1 MSVDFPYI
9 PAILDKFKKSKISM
23 WPVRSNWA
31 SQMGDPCLRK
41 LVYFRTSWE
50 KRTPHDVDLQY
61 IFDEG
66 HDQEA
71 NLTIELQKSLR
82 AEDIQFMEQQKR
94 IEIEGTDISGKIDG
108 TLVYNGQYFPVDLK
122 SCDPNVWSSLREEHP
137 EDFDKY
143 NWTKKY
149 PAQLLLYMY
158 AENAEGGM
166 FFLKNKSSG
175 KVKQFSLRLHD
186 YLDYIESLLKKD
198 ADIKN
203 HMTNKTLPKKL
214 NNPDVCKGCPFE
226 HICGPDLEF
235 NGIDFEHNPELENR
249 LNRITELKPFVSEYN
264 KIDGQIKPMIKGKS
278 FNCGNFLVEGKWV
291 TKRLPA
297 TEARETTYWQKTIT
311 QISN

>member
-1 MSVDFPYI
+1 MSVEFPYI
-9 PAILDKFKKSKISM
+9 PAILDRYKKSKISM

-41 LVYFRTSWE
+41 LVYFRTDWD
-50 KRTPHDVDLQY
+50 KRTPHGVDLQY

-66 HDQEA
+66 HEQEA
-71 NLTIELQKSLR
+71 SLTIELQKALKL
-82 AEDIQFMEQQKR
+82 EDIQFMEQQKR

-122 SCDPNVWSSLREEHP
+122 SCDPNVWASLREERP

-143 NWTKKY
+143 TWTKKY

-175 KVKQFSLRLHD
+175 KVKQFSLRLQDH
-186 YLDYIESLLKKD
+186 LDYVESLLKKD
-198 ADIKN
+198 ADIKA
-203 HMTNKTLPKKL
+203 HMNNKTLPEKL
-214 NNPDVCKGCPFE
+214 NDPDLCKGCPFE
-226 HICGPDLEF
+226 HICMPDLEF
-235 NGIDFEHNPELENR
+235 RGIDFEQNTELEEK
-249 LNRITELKPFVSEYN
+249 LKRITELKPFVAEYN
-264 KIDGQIKPMIKGKS
+264 KIDGQIKPMVKGKS
-278 FNCGNFLVEGKWV
+278 FNCGAFLVEGKWI

-297 TEARETTYWQKTIT
+297 TEAREMTYWQKTIT
-311 QISN
+311 ALSK